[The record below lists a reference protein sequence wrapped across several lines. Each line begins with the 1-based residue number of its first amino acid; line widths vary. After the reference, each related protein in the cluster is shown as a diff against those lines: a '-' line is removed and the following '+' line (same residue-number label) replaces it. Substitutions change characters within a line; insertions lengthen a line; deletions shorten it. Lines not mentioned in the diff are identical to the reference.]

1 MPITRPRRRA
11 RHEGTPLKAII
22 CRAIAE
28 DIGTLKL
35 EDIELP
41 PPKPQEARVRIRAAA
56 VNFPDILTV
65 QGKYQH
71 KPELP
76 FTPGSE
82 AAGDVIAIGSAVTN
96 VKIGDRVIC
105 GGLGGYAE
113 EMQVAAA
120 SLRAIPN
127 GIGYAEAAGF
137 TVAYL
142 TAYVALVRRAQLQSG
157 EWLLVHGA
165 AGGVGLAA
173 VDLGK
178 HLGAKVIATASTQTK
193 RDFLKS
199 YGADHVLEPSGFKD
213 QVKEITGGH
222 GADVIYDPV
231 GGDVFDESTRCIAF
245 DGRITIIGFTSG
257 RIPQI
262 GVNMPLIKGYSIL
275 GVRAGE
281 YGRKFPEKGRQNMFA
296 ITKLLAE
303 KKIRPHIHA
312 RFPLAQAVDAMRT
325 LQDRSVIGKV
335 IIEP

>member
-1 MPITRPRRRA
+1 M
-11 RHEGTPLKAII
+11 KAII
-22 CRAIAE
+22 CRALAD
-28 DIGTLKL
+28 DIGALTL
-35 EDIELP
+35 EDVDLP
-41 PPKPQEARVRIRAAA
+41 PLQAAEARVRIRAAA

-71 KPELP
+71 KPDLP
-76 FTPGSE
+76 FIPGSE
-82 AAGDVIAIGSAVTN
+82 AAGEVIAVGDGVAH
-96 VKIGDRVIC
+96 VKPGDRVIV
-105 GGLGGYAE
+105 GGLGCYAE
-113 EMQVAAA
+113 EIQAAA
-120 SLRAIPN
+120 AGLRPIPR
-127 GIGYAEAAGF
+127 GIGYAEAASF

-142 TAYVALVRRAQLQSG
+142 TAYVALVRRARLEAG

-173 VDLGK
+173 VDLGR
-178 HLGAKVIATASTQTK
+178 HLGARVIATASTETK
-193 RDFLKS
+193 RAFLKD
-199 YGADHVLEPSGFKD
+199 YGADHVLPPIGFREA
-213 QVKEITGGH
+213 VKAITGGE
-222 GADVIYDPV
+222 GANVIYDPV

-245 DGRITIIGFTSG
+245 DGRLLIIGFTSG
-257 RIPQI
+257 RIPSI

-325 LQDRSVIGKV
+325 LEDRSVIGKAV
-335 IIEP
+335 IEP

>member
-1 MPITRPRRRA
+1 M
-11 RHEGTPLKAII
+11 KAIV

-28 DIGTLKL
+28 DIGTLRL
-35 EDIELP
+35 EDAQLP
-41 PPKPQEARVRIRAAA
+41 PLKPHEARIRIRAAA

-82 AAGDVIAIGSAVTN
+82 AAGDVIAIGDAVTH
-96 VKIGDRVIC
+96 VKVGDRVIC
-105 GGLGGYAE
+105 GGLGAYAE
-113 EMQVAAA
+113 EMQVTAA
-120 SLRAIPN
+120 SLRIVPA
-127 GIGYAEAAGF
+127 GVGYAEAAAF

-142 TAYVALVRRAQLQSG
+142 TAYVALVRRARLEAG

-178 HLGAKVIATASTQTK
+178 HLGARVIATASTPAK
-193 RDFLKS
+193 RDFLTA
-199 YGADHVLEPSGFKD
+199 YGADHVLEPSGFRE
-213 QVKEITGGH
+213 QVKAITGGE
-222 GADVIYDPV
+222 GANVIYDPV

-245 DGRITIIGFTSG
+245 DGRIAIIGFTSG

-335 IIEP
+335 VIEP